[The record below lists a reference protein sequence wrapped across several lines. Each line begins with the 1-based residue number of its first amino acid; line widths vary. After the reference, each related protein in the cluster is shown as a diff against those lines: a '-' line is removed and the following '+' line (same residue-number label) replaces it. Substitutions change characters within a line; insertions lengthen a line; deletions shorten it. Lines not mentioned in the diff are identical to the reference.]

1 MESSFLL
8 SITLNSIS
16 SISLS
21 NSLYESLISFSLI
34 SLFKRNSAKTVI
46 SSYLLTKTSNSDIE
60 DLICCISFTIF
71 SASLGFD
78 QKLGLEAFIS
88 KLDILESLDYW
99 SKKPP

>member
-1 MESSFLL
+1 M
-8 SITLNSIS
+8 
-16 SISLS
+16 
-21 NSLYESLISFSLI
+21 
-34 SLFKRNSAKTVI
+34 RNSAKTVI

-78 QKLGLEAFIS
+78 QKLGSEALFS
-88 KLDILESLDYW
+88 KLESNEFLDSR